1 MEDWVKEYWIKA
13 LFGGVI
19 SAFGVMI
26 AWLKKK
32 FKRQEAFEMGMQAL
46 LRNEIIK
53 EYNYWTD
60 RSYCPIYA
68 RDNIKNM
75 YTQYHGLGQNG
86 VIDDLYERIF
96 DLSTEKP
103 IKEKEC

>member
-1 MEDWVKEYWIKA
+1 MDEWVKEYWIKA

-32 FKRQEAFEMGMQAL
+32 FKRQAAFELGMQAL

-60 RSYCPIYA
+60 RCYCPIYA

-75 YTQYHGLGQNG
+75 YTQYHSLGQNG
-86 VIDDLYERIF
+86 VIDDLYEKIF
-96 DLSTEKP
+96 DLPTEKP
-103 IKEKEC
+103 IKDKEC